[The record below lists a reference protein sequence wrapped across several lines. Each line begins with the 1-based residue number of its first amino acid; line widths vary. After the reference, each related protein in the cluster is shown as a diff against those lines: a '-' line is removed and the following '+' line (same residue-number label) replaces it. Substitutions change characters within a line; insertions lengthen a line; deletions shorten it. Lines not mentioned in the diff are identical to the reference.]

1 MRRSSSS
8 EVVQPAMW
16 GCTRSRF
23 IPYGRIPFAC
33 ARAPSL
39 LLFQRGRAYRLRGT
53 RKKTASNTLL
63 FELCLV
69 VCSLLFCFLSETR
82 AGREE
87 RWFGFGVPIP
97 TATWRWC
104 CKLCKIGKWGV
115 EVCASR
121 ELFCGGRGRWN
132 VAGRCGGCRI
142 LSSKEIGRSFLFC
155 FFAACLFVSLLS
167 SRILQRG
174 RKGIGKGEWEE
185 ADFGGWRFRLGSCDR
200 EWFYGVSDVAGVVG
214 GRGLVVSCRRA

>member
-1 MRRSSSS
+1 M
-8 EVVQPAMW
+8 
-16 GCTRSRF
+16 
-23 IPYGRIPFAC
+23 
-33 ARAPSL
+33 
-39 LLFQRGRAYRLRGT
+39 
-53 RKKTASNTLL
+53 
-63 FELCLV
+63 
-69 VCSLLFCFLSETR
+69 
-82 AGREE
+82 
-87 RWFGFGVPIP
+87 PIP
-97 TATWRWC
+97 TATWRSC
-104 CKLCKIGKWGV
+104 CKLCKIGKWGA

-200 EWFYGVSDVAGVVG
+200 EWFYGVSDVAGVEGEGACRFLSQSVICNDG
-214 GRGLVVSCRRA
+214 IPNFLVACQSTGLYFPLPSRVPAGFARHVLSAR

>member
-1 MRRSSSS
+1 M
-8 EVVQPAMW
+8 
-16 GCTRSRF
+16 
-23 IPYGRIPFAC
+23 
-33 ARAPSL
+33 RAPSL

-185 ADFGGWRFRLGSCDR
+185 AGFGGGGHFRLGSCDR
-200 EWFYGVSDVAGVVG
+200 EWFYGVSDVARVVG